1 MNTRKVLTLASMVAM
16 LFAPVALG
24 AEPVIGEKLDS
35 GLGELSPGYAAE
47 EFQRHVIGEKLDS
60 GLGELPTSSAAAQ
73 FQANT
78 DR

>member
-35 GLGELSPGYAAE
+35 GLGEL
-47 EFQRHVIGEKLDS
+47 
-60 GLGELPTSSAAAQ
+60 PTSSAAAQ